1 LSDIKDAGGGGD
13 QTWEK
18 IPTEIR
24 AIVTKCILG
33 GVESALNKNAQTI
46 AIEALKGTKKSIL
59 KKITRE
65 LAMSWIDDIQH
76 AQRE

>member
-1 LSDIKDAGGGGD
+1 MRGGGGD

-59 KKITRE
+59 KEITRE
-65 LAMSWIDDIQH
+65 LAMSWINDIQH